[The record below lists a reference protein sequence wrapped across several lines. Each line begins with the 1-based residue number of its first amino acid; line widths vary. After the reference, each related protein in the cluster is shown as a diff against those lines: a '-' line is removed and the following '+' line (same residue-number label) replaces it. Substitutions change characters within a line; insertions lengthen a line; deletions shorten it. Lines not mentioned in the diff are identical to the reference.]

1 MMIYYAIVWL
11 TIWNWNTAAQQSS
24 QFEDI
29 PIEHYVHNDHQN
41 DEIDVE
47 LMPRS
52 PKLLSIAQNSNPD
65 TNIDTHN
72 HRHPYFEELT
82 SQIIK
87 SRSKRDITTERP
99 ITVLEKIGQPLELF
113 TVDKENTTDRYVNT
127 SVIKKNETENNLNGT
142 LQINDFLRF
151 RRALQTDLVKQ
162 QNSRSQSAGT
172 FIQAD
177 PHGII
182 GQSQILAGE
191 STNTNNI
198 TRETR
203 GATKEQ
209 WVKHSYP
216 VQRDETNFDDN
227 IQLASN
233 SVRAPRVHFVTNGMQ
248 DRDRDRDRDRDH
260 LEYKLNKEA
269 RYAPNTKYSPTDL
282 SAEQNYYQPRFA
294 RNYTPRGRYY
304 DRYPS
309 AQRDSYRDY
318 PEYNRNY
325 EPESSSGPN
334 RRRIIYYATLPEI
347 TRISRDDDFRR
358 PYDNY
363 DYRNRYDERYAP
375 PEHYAYRDRLYDDPR
390 QENDPKDRR
399 DPRYPLR
406 VSTDVRVNDIRKN
419 PERRIYSD
427 VDRAKYVPT
436 R

>member
-1 MMIYYAIVWL
+1 MKSNHEFLDVPCQTLLYNMMIYYAIVWL

-72 HRHPYFEELT
+72 RRHPYFEELT

-113 TVDKENTTDRYVNT
+113 TVDKENITDQYVNT
-127 SVIKKNETENNLNGT
+127 SVIKKNKTENNLNGT

-162 QNSRSQSAGT
+162 QNS
-172 FIQAD
+172 
-177 PHGII
+177 
-182 GQSQILAGE
+182 
-191 STNTNNI
+191 
-198 TRETR
+198 
-203 GATKEQ
+203 
-209 WVKHSYP
+209 
-216 VQRDETNFDDN
+216 
-227 IQLASN
+227 
-233 SVRAPRVHFVTNGMQ
+233 
-248 DRDRDRDRDRDH
+248 
-260 LEYKLNKEA
+260 
-269 RYAPNTKYSPTDL
+269 
-282 SAEQNYYQPRFA
+282 
-294 RNYTPRGRYY
+294 RGRYY